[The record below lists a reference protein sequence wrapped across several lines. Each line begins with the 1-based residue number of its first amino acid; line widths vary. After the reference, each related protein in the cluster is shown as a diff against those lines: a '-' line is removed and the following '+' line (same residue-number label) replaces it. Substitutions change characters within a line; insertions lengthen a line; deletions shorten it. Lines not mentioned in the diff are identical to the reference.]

1 MGDKGAKRARKEP
14 QEFAVLLVE
23 RYPLALRREVKSVAA
38 RQGKTLREAMIEA
51 AQMWLKREGGR
62 NGKAKFYRDGLQ

>member
-14 QEFAVLLVE
+14 GEFAVLLVE

-51 AQMWLKREGGR
+51 AEDWLHKQRRGG
-62 NGKAKFYRDGLQ
+62 K

>member
-1 MGDKGAKRARKEP
+1 MGHKGAKRARKEP
-14 QEFAVLLVE
+14 EELAVLLVE

-51 AQMWLKREGGR
+51 AEDWLNKQPRGG
-62 NGKAKFYRDGLQ
+62 K

>member
-51 AQMWLKREGGR
+51 AEMWLAKQGR
-62 NGKAKFYRDGLQ
+62 A